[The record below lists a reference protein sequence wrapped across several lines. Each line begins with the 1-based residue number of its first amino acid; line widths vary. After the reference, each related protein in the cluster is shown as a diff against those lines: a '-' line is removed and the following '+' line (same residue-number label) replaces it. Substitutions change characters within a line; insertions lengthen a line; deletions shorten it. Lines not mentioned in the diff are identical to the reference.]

1 MSLCQAKV
9 VDELGGRASQ
19 AGVTK
24 QRGGRS
30 LWVGP
35 MAATPRSDMEAKTM
49 KIVVIGQASAPV
61 GRPRHQPSQEK
72 R

>member
-1 MSLCQAKV
+1 
-9 VDELGGRASQ
+9 
-19 AGVTK
+19 
-24 QRGGRS
+24 
-30 LWVGP
+30 
-35 MAATPRSDMEAKTM
+35 MEAKTM